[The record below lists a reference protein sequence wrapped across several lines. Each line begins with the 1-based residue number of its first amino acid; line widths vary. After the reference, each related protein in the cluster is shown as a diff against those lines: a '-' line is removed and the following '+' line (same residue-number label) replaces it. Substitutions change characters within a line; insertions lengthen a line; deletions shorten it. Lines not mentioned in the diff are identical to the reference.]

1 MDERRLAE
9 ILQAARSLRIDMV
22 AKYCYGCLNDC
33 PSQKESSLN
42 HPCLWDNG
50 EEYKTEAMALLYGRG
65 QITEDEYTEALIYL

>member
-33 PSQKESSLN
+33 ASQKD

-50 EEYKTEAMALLYGRG
+50 EEYKTEALALLYGRG